1 MLMHSS
7 LAVFICLF
15 VNLESITRQIA
26 LVQITYKGSGNV
38 RNTQVVISWPYEL
51 QSIYASGKHL
61 LYLTQ
66 LPEASYVSSLS
77 ATNQH

>member
-7 LAVFICLF
+7 LAVFIYLF

-26 LVQITYKGSGNV
+26 VVQITYKGSGNV

-51 QSIYASGKHL
+51 QSIHASGKHL

-66 LPEASYVSSLS
+66 LPEASCVSSLS
-77 ATNQH
+77 VSY